1 MNAHK
6 KNPTGM
12 CTGTKSPSTYTFVFL
27 EVERV
32 LLVGDDLFQVD
43 DVLVIQLP
51 QNLDLAHRRDGKAL
65 LLVLQA
71 NLLQRY
77 HLTYSEETP
86 GMR

>member
-1 MNAHK
+1 
-6 KNPTGM
+6 M
-12 CTGTKSPSTYTFVFL
+12 CTGTRGRVRTFVFL

-32 LLVGDDLFQVD
+32 LLVGDDLLQVD

-71 NLLQRY
+71 NLLQRH
-77 HLTYSEETP
+77 HLTYSEETRR
-86 GMR
+86 MR